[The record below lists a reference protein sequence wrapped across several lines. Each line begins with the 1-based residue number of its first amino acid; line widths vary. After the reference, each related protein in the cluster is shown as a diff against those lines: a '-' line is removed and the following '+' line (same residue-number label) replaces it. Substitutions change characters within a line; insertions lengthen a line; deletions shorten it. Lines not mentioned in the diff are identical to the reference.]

1 MEMLSEF
8 VREHR
13 NWFSLPLTVLA
24 VFAVFLFLRAVI
36 LKALAGRMSPPVR
49 QAVRKGFFYAAVV
62 VSAVTILGRLGVNLS
77 ALLGAAGIVG
87 VAVGFASQTSVS
99 NVISGFFLL
108 AGRSLKPGD
117 KVRVN
122 SVEGTVESMDFL
134 SVHLK
139 SASGDFIRVSNESI
153 LKSNFINLS
162 RFPERRVSV
171 RVSLSA
177 AALAAWASAPA
188 ESPENPESPEAE
200 KPAPGGILPAFWFAK
215 TRDTVL
221 YAARSCGGVLPSPAP
236 EFSVREF
243 HGGGAGTVEAVLS
256 VWCKNTDAEQVRES
270 LLLALP
276 GVFAGSGDPLQNPL
290 LLAAAAPEG

>member
-1 MEMLSEF
+1 MLSEF

-24 VFAVFLFLRAVI
+24 GFAVFLFLRAVI

-117 KVRVN
+117 TVRVN

-153 LKSNFINLS
+153 LK
-162 RFPERRVSV
+162 
-171 RVSLSA
+171 
-177 AALAAWASAPA
+177 
-188 ESPENPESPEAE
+188 
-200 KPAPGGILPAFWFAK
+200 
-215 TRDTVL
+215 
-221 YAARSCGGVLPSPAP
+221 
-236 EFSVREF
+236 
-243 HGGGAGTVEAVLS
+243 
-256 VWCKNTDAEQVRES
+256 
-270 LLLALP
+270 
-276 GVFAGSGDPLQNPL
+276 
-290 LLAAAAPEG
+290 